1 MTSRLAARIF
11 AVAITAG
18 LLSGCGLLTPL
29 PEPTT
34 VDDRLAAFPT
44 SGLPLKGKVTVHWT
58 KRHIPFIEAET
69 DADAAFTLGLVHAH
83 LRLGQMSVLRMI
95 AHGRL
100 AELGGPLAVDIDRGL
115 RILNFARGVEG
126 TERTLPQETKLWIEN
141 FVAGINHYQQQA
153 KTLPHEFP
161 VLGLERE
168 PWTVADILTIGR
180 LAGSDV
186 NWLVWAGVLR
196 LRERDDWPEIWARLV
211 SNGSASQPS
220 FDGASDLSFLNELLG
235 GLSRSGSNSLAVA
248 GDRTVSGAALL
259 ASDPHLGILAPNVW
273 LIAGVKSPSYHTV
286 GLMGPGLPIFALGR
300 NPWAAWGGTNMRA
313 ASSDLYR
320 LDDVPNGTITE
331 RTETIGVR
339 WWFDEEITVRET
351 EYGPVVSD
359 APLFDD
365 VNNGDFA
372 VKWTGHQASDEI
384 GAMLAVSRARSF
396 DEFRQAFEAFAVPG
410 QNMLFADQEGNVGQV
425 LAVRLPSRNGPP
437 PDDLLFAPNDREPL
451 WDDMRGVA
459 DLPYSYNPDVG
470 YLASGNNRPAKT
482 DLHIGYFF
490 SPDDRVERMSELV
503 GKDRQIAID
512 DLKALQRDVYM
523 PSSVALRD
531 VILRR
536 MTTVGMDIGQNADEI
551 EVLKRLRDWDG
562 AYDTESVGAV
572 TFEQFRDGFTERF
585 YALSFGETDWQAF
598 ANVGRI
604 KTLLIEDI
612 EAAEEE
618 QLVAALQAGL
628 DTAAEGLDSFAN
640 WGEMHRLRLA
650 HPLSNLPIL
659 GGRYEFGD
667 LPIGGSTD
675 TLMKTAHATTAE
687 RHTVRYG
694 SNARHISD
702 MADMDRNYFVLLGG
716 QDGWLN
722 SSTFLDQLPLWL
734 AGDYIE
740 MPLRIETVRE
750 TFDYHIDLT
759 R

>member
-1 MTSRLAARIF
+1 MTNGLAAKIF
-11 AVAITAG
+11 AIAFGAS
-18 LLSGCGLLTPL
+18 LLAGCGLLTPL

-34 VDDRLAAFPT
+34 VDQRLAEFPT
-44 SGLPLKGKVTVHWT
+44 RGLPLAGKVTVHWT
-58 KRHIPFIEAET
+58 KRHIPFVEAET
-69 DADAAFTLGLVHAH
+69 DADAAFALGLIHAH

-100 AELGGPLAVDIDRGL
+100 AEIGGPLAVDIDHGL
-115 RILNFARGVEG
+115 RILDFARGVAE
-126 TERTLPQETKLWIEN
+126 TERSLPPETRIWIES
-141 FVAGINHYQQQA
+141 FVAGINHYQQQVD
-153 KTLPHEFP
+153 TFPHEFP
-161 VLGLERE
+161 VLGLEPE
-168 PWTVADILTIGR
+168 PWSVADILTIGR

-220 FDGASDLSFLNELLG
+220 FDGASDLSSLNELLG

-248 GDRTVSGAALL
+248 GTRSASGAALL

-273 LIAGVKSPSYHTV
+273 LIAGVKSPSYHAV

-313 ASSDLYR
+313 ASSDLYS
-320 LDDVPNGTITE
+320 LDNASNGTITQ
-331 RTETIGVR
+331 RTEKIAVR
-339 WWFDEEITVRET
+339 WWFDEEITVRDT
-351 EYGPVVSD
+351 DYGPVISD

-365 VNNGDFA
+365 LNNGEFA
-372 VKWTGHQASDEI
+372 IKWTGHQPSDEI
-384 GAMLAVSRARSF
+384 GAMLAVSQARSF
-396 DEFRQAFEAFAVPG
+396 DEFRRAFENFAVPG
-410 QNMLFADQEGNVGQV
+410 QNMLFADHQGNVGQV

-437 PDDLLFAPNDREPL
+437 PADLLFAPNEREPL

-459 DLPYSYNPDVG
+459 DLPYSYNPSAG
-470 YLASGNNRPAKT
+470 YLASGNNRPAET
-482 DLHIGYFF
+482 ELHIGYFF
-490 SPDDRVERMSELV
+490 SPDDRVARMSEIV
-503 GKDRQIAID
+503 GAERKIGVD

-531 VILRR
+531 VILRK
-536 MTTVGMDIGQNADEI
+536 MATVGMDAGQGAGEA
-551 EVLKRLRDWDG
+551 EVLTRLRDWDG
-562 AYDTESVGAV
+562 YYHPDSVGAV

-612 EAAEEE
+612 EAAEKG
-618 QLVAALQAGL
+618 QVVAALQAGL
-628 DTAAEGLDSFAN
+628 DAAAQGLDTYAN

-650 HPLSNLPIL
+650 HPLSNLPVL
-659 GGRYEFGD
+659 GGRYVFGD
-667 LPIGGSTD
+667 YPIGGSTD

-687 RHTVRYG
+687 RHAVRYG

-740 MPLRIETVRE
+740 VPLRIETVRE
-750 TFDYHIDLT
+750 TFDYHVDLT